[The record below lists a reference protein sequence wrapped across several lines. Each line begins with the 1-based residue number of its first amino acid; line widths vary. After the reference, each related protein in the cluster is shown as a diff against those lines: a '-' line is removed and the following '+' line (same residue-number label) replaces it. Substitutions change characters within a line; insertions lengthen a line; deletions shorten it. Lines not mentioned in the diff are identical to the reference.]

1 MNSSQQGN
9 KFNNSLQKY
18 IDSVKHVLPSLQE
31 PFKVARN
38 ASGVKRVIPSNKK
51 ECKAF
56 AEKYGTQEETGESQI
71 NTPFGKCIYKSKT
84 NSTWDPKDKSP
95 LPDGFFF
102 IEEQFK
108 VARNASGV
116 KRVIPSNKKECKAF
130 AEKYGTQEETGES
143 QINTPFGK
151 CIYKSKTNST
161 WDPKDKS
168 PLPDGFFFI
177 EESENNN
184 ISSSKKNNNQFH
196 KLNKRFNKDLLKYT
210 GAFNEYNE
218 QLIQHNY
225 ATPGSTATLLSMNNE
240 LVKTAEQ
247 IHDSV
252 DIMNIMDSK
261 LKKALKEKKKQL
273 HKSILE
279 LKEQQKKLEK
289 MKYNNITLDASFND
303 NQRLSN
309 SINLKYLLFLIGTII
324 LLVTLY
330 KLNRSL

>member
-56 AEKYGTQEETGESQI
+56 AEKYGTQEETGE
-71 NTPFGKCIYKSKT
+71 
-84 NSTWDPKDKSP
+84 
-95 LPDGFFF
+95 
-102 IEEQFK
+102 
-108 VARNASGV
+108 A
-116 KRVIPSNKKECKAF
+116 
-130 AEKYGTQEETGES
+130 

-225 ATPGSTATLLSMNNE
+225 ATPGSTATLLSMNNQ

-303 NQRLSN
+303 NQRLSDSN
-309 SINLKYLLFLIGTII
+309 NLKYLLFLIGTII